1 MTNTAYSG
9 SSHRTFQQALVHE
22 METNYGFLNSRRV
35 LSMLA
40 EDVQR
45 LIEQFFPANDHLRP
59 GWMVFTGTKATG
71 TKAFP
76 GQQATDLELVTIAW
90 PLLIQA
96 DMDWMAN
103 QPDTKPKRWELLQ
116 RRVVRIVEHGW
127 QHPEGPVLLT
137 QADLS
142 LMLGLTTVQISQL
155 LQDARQNTGK
165 QLLTKGY
172 FFDQGL
178 RPTHKAQ
185 IVTLYE
191 QGMDE
196 ATIAHTTQHSP
207 TSVGHYLRDYAR
219 VKELAKRHFPS
230 PQIQHL
236 LGMRPS
242 VVDAYLALLRSLRPE
257 FFTTADPAQIGS

>member
-45 LIEQFFPANDHLRP
+45 LIEQFFPASDHLRP

-71 TKAFP
+71 PKAFP

-90 PLLIQA
+90 PVLIQA
-96 DMDWMAN
+96 DMEWMAT
-103 QPDTKPKRWELLQ
+103 QPDTKSKRWELLQ

-142 LMLGLTTVQISQL
+142 LMLGLTTVEISQL

-257 FFTTADPAQIGS
+257 FFTTPDPAQIGS

>member
-71 TKAFP
+71 SKAFP

-90 PLLIQA
+90 PVLIQE
-96 DMDWMAN
+96 DMDWMAS
-103 QPDTKPKRWELLQ
+103 QPDTKPKRWELRQ

-127 QHPEGPVLLT
+127 QHPQGPVLLT

-142 LMLGLTTVQISQL
+142 LMLGLTTVEISQL
-155 LQDARQNTGK
+155 LQDARKNTGK

-257 FFTTADPAQIGS
+257 FFTTPDPAHFGS

>member
-1 MTNTAYSG
+1 M
-9 SSHRTFQQALVHE
+9 
-22 METNYGFLNSRRV
+22 
-35 LSMLA
+35 MLA
-40 EDVQR
+40 EDVQG
-45 LIEQFFPANDHLRP
+45 LIEQFYPANAHVRP
-59 GWMVFTGTKATG
+59 GWIVFTGTKATG
-71 TKAFP
+71 PKAFP

-90 PLLIQA
+90 PLLTQ
-96 DMDWMAN
+96 DDLEWMAT
-103 QPDTKPKRWELLQ
+103 QPDTQPKRWELLQ
-116 RRVVRIVEHGW
+116 RRVIRLVEHGW

-155 LQDARQNTGK
+155 LREVREQTGK
-165 QLLTKGY
+165 ELLTKGY

-196 ATIAHTTQHSP
+196 ATIARTTQHSP
-207 TSVGHYLRDYAR
+207 TSVGHYLRDYER

-230 PQIQHL
+230 CRIQHL

-242 VVDAYLALLRSLRPE
+242 VVDAYLDLLHILRPE
-257 FFTTADPAQIGS
+257 FFTNPDPPQIGA

>member
-1 MTNTAYSG
+1 MSTSAYSG

-22 METNYGFLNSRRV
+22 IETNYGFLNSRRV
-35 LSMLA
+35 LMMLA

-45 LIEQFFPANDHLRP
+45 LIESFFPANANLRP
-59 GWMVFTGTKATG
+59 GGLVFTGTKATG
-71 TKAFP
+71 SKAFP

-90 PLLIQA
+90 PLLIQ
-96 DMDWMAN
+96 DDLEWMAT
-103 QPDTKPKRWELLQ
+103 QPDTQPKRWELLQ

-142 LMLGLTTVQISQL
+142 LMLGLTTVQVSQL
-155 LQDARQNTGK
+155 LQEARQKTGK
-165 QLLTKGY
+165 ELLTKGY

-185 IVTLYE
+185 IVALYE
-191 QGMDE
+191 GGVDE

-207 TSVGHYLRDYAR
+207 TSVGHYLRDYER
-219 VKELAKRHFPS
+219 VKELAKRHFS
-230 PQIQHL
+230 SSQIPYL

-242 VVDAYLALLRSLRPE
+242 VVDAYLDLLHSLRPE
-257 FFTTADPAQIGS
+257 FFTTTDPEQIGS

>member
-22 METNYGFLNSRRV
+22 METNYGFLNSRRI

-71 TKAFP
+71 PKAFP

-90 PLLIQA
+90 PVLTQE
-96 DMDWMAN
+96 DMDWMAT
-103 QPDTKPKRWELLQ
+103 QPDTKPERWELLQ

-178 RPTHKAQ
+178 RPTHKTQ
-185 IVTLYE
+185 IVSLYE
-191 QGMDE
+191 QGIDE
-196 ATIAHTTQHSP
+196 ATIARTTQHSP
-207 TSVGHYLRDYAR
+207 TSVGHYLRDYER

-230 PQIQHL
+230 SQIQHL

-257 FFTTADPAQIGS
+257 FFSTPDPAHFGS

>member
-71 TKAFP
+71 SKAFP

-90 PLLIQA
+90 PVLVQE
-96 DMDWMAN
+96 DMDWMAT

-127 QHPEGPVLLT
+127 QHSQGPVLLT

-142 LMLGLTTVQISQL
+142 LMLGLTTVEISQL
-155 LQDARQNTGK
+155 LQNARQNTGK

-207 TSVGHYLRDYAR
+207 TSVGHYLRDYER

-257 FFTTADPAQIGS
+257 FFTTADPSQIGS